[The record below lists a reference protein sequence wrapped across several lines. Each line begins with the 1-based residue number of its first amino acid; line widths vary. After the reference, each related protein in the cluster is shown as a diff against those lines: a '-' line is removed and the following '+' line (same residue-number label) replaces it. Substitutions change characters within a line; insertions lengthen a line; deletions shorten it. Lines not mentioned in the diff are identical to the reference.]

1 MTYGSVTNCKVRN
14 GTTRSEYE
22 CRIGYEVVSQSTA
35 NNTSDIKLRLECR
48 SINSSYQTKG
58 SSGLTTYVDG
68 TKVKDNAA
76 VDMSN
81 TNVWQNFGE
90 RTITVSHNSDGT
102 YSSSKS
108 GSFTCSAGSSQYS
121 LASGSASVTVNPP
134 QIPRYANFTA
144 HSVSSVGLTSLTI
157 TWDAD
162 ANCDAVQYKVDSGD
176 WVNTS
181 GKTYTISGLTPNTQY
196 SVKTRIR
203 RADSQ
208 LWTESDAVTGTTYN
222 KATISAP
229 NFNLG
234 DSFDVTITNPSGQS
248 VVFFMETLNEST
260 REDTIRSESTS
271 AGTHTITLTDTE
283 LDMIYRKIDT
293 DNTATIRIGVSTI
306 DTYYDYQDKICT
318 LTGNQKTA
326 HTQVS
331 GSIKRAKVYVGVDGT
346 VKRAVVWVGNNG
358 RKRCI

>member
-1 MTYGSVTNCKVRN
+1 MTYGSITNCKVRN
-14 GTTRSEYE
+14 GTTRSEYQ
-22 CRIGYEVVSQSTA
+22 CRIGYEVNSQSIE
-35 NNTSDIKLRLECR
+35 NNTSSITLRLECR

-90 RTITVSHNSDGT
+90 RTITVTHNSDGT

-134 QIPRYANFTA
+134 QIPRYAEFTQHQISA
-144 HSVSSVGLTSLTI
+144 VGLNSLTV
-157 TWDAD
+157 TWDSSSTI
-162 ANCDAVQYKVDSGD
+162 DAVQYKLNNGE

-196 SVKTRIR
+196 SVITRIKR
-203 RADSQ
+203 SDSQ
-208 LWTESDAVTGTTYN
+208 LWTESSAITGTTYN
-222 KATISAP
+222 IATLITAP
-229 NFNLG
+229 DFNFG
-234 DSFDVTITNPSGQS
+234 DSPTITKTNPSG
-248 VVFFMETLNEST
+248 ETNNLRLEVSGVTKIT
-260 REDTIRSESTS
+260 RNGISDSYQLVLTDEEWDNLYKLLGNNNSITITYALDTIGANTYTNSVNK
-271 AGTHTITLTDTE
+271 TL
-283 LDMIYRKIDT
+283 
-293 DNTATIRIGVSTI
+293 
-306 DTYYDYQDKICT
+306 T

-326 HTQVS
+326 HTKVS
-331 GSIKRAKVYVGVDGT
+331 GSIKRVKVFVGVGGT